1 MSLFSESPTP
11 RPRPALIGAN
21 FPYRPLLRN
30 GDLQTIVA
38 RYWPTPFREGQW
50 RCEEKYFQTSP
61 DVKVLAHLDTRL
73 DGESSGTIVAV
84 HGLTA
89 SSGAP
94 YMLHLAQAA
103 LAAGMSVVRLNVRN
117 CGGTE
122 HLAPTLYHSGLT
134 EDLHSVVQQLA
145 PRPLVLAGFSMGGN
159 IVLKAAGEWGGQPPS
174 HVKGVC
180 GVSVPIRLGQCAR
193 HLGIPRNRFY
203 ELRFLRQLRRT
214 VRAKQRIM
222 PERFSSLRPDGA
234 GSIYE
239 FDDQVTAPTFGF
251 RDADDYYEQSSSSR
265 FLENIR
271 LPALLIQA
279 KDDPFIPFEV
289 FDDPVF
295 TQNPFLQLV
304 ATQHGGHVAFL
315 AKQAPRF
322 WAQHLVARFAKEL
335 LYPSYP
341 ETSTRGQPGGSEH
354 QQQLKM
360 K

>member
-1 MSLFSESPTP
+1 MNSIGP
-11 RPRPALIGAN
+11 RPSLIGAHP
-21 FPYRPLLRN
+21 PYRPLLRN

-38 RYWPTPFREGQW
+38 RYWASPFRGGQW
-50 RCEEKYFQTSP
+50 LCEEKYFQTSP
-61 DVKVLAHLDTRL
+61 DVKVLAHLDARP
-73 DGESSGTIVAV
+73 DGEASGTIVAV

-89 SSGAP
+89 SSEAP

-103 LAAGMSVVRLNVRN
+103 LEAGISVVRLNVRN

-159 IVLKAAGEWGGQPPS
+159 MILKAAGEWGGQPPS

-193 HLGIPRNRFY
+193 HLGIPRNRLY
-203 ELRFLRQLRRT
+203 ERRFLRQLRRT

-222 PERFSSLRPDGA
+222 PERFSSLRPDAA

-239 FDDQVTAPTFGF
+239 FDDIVTAPAFGF
-251 RDADDYYEQSSSSR
+251 QDADDYYHQSSSSR
-265 FLENIR
+265 FLEYIR
-271 LPALLIQA
+271 VPALLIQA

-289 FDDPVF
+289 FDNPAF
-295 TQNPFLQLV
+295 TQNPFLRLV
-304 ATQHGGHVAFL
+304 ATQYGGHVAFL

-322 WAQHLVARFAKEL
+322 WAQHLVVRFAKEL
-335 LYPSYP
+335 LSPAAQS
-341 ETSTRGQPGGSEH
+341 RGADGSPRSH
-354 QQQLKM
+354 ASAVPC
-360 K
+360 

>member
-1 MSLFSESPTP
+1 M
-11 RPRPALIGAN
+11 PANRSLIGAN
-21 FPYRPLLRN
+21 PPYRPLLRN

-50 RCEEKYFQTSP
+50 LHEEKYFQTSP
-61 DVKVLAHLDTRL
+61 DVKVLAHVDTPR
-73 DGESSGTIVAV
+73 DGEANGTIVAV

-89 SSGAP
+89 SSEAP
-94 YMLHLAQAA
+94 YMLRLAQAA
-103 LAAGMSVVRLNVRN
+103 LAEGMSVVRLNVRT

-122 HLAPTLYHSGLT
+122 HLAPPLYHSGLT

-159 IVLKAAGEWGGQPPS
+159 MVLKAAGEWGDQPPS

-203 ELRFLRQLRRT
+203 ELRLLRQLRRT
-214 VRAKQRIM
+214 VRRKQRIM
-222 PERFSSLRPDGA
+222 PERFSSLRPGGI
-234 GSIYE
+234 GSIYA
-239 FDDQVTAPTFGF
+239 FDERITAPAFGF
-251 RDADDYYEQSSSSR
+251 RDADDYHHQSSSSR
-265 FLENIR
+265 FLEHIR
-271 LPALLIQA
+271 VPALLVQA

-295 TQNPFLQLV
+295 TRNPFLRLV

-322 WAQHLVARFAKEL
+322 WAQDLAVRFAKEL
-335 LYPSYP
+335 MNPS
-341 ETSTRGQPGGSEH
+341 QPDAA
-354 QQQLKM
+354 
-360 K
+360 